1 MFYVF
6 LLLVGALGVGV
17 YLLFI
22 LRLVPGAAEERF
34 GVLEP
39 LPEDVGK
46 WKLDEESEQGK
57 AACSAGQRREER
69 LVYEERSGLLGDGR
83 LIQQVRYR
91 NAVTNAIERIEPDR
105 VVKRKRIKP

>member
-1 MFYVF
+1 MFYFF

-46 WKLDEESEQGK
+46 WKLDESSAEGKVAASE
-57 AACSAGQRREER
+57 GQRREER
-69 LVYEERSGLLGDGR
+69 LYFEESTGLLSGGR
-83 LIQQVRYR
+83 LVRQVRYR
-91 NAVTNAIERIEPDR
+91 SAETNEIVRVDPDQP
-105 VVKRKRIKP
+105 VKRKRIRA